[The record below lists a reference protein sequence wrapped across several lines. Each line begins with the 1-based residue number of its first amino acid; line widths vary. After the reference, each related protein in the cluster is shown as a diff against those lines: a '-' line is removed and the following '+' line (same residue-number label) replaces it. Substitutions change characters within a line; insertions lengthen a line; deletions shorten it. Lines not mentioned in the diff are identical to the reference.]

1 MNPFKDATV
10 YLRLF
15 LGVLH
20 NSLAAS
26 AWRIKMLQTQ
36 EREARIKSHIM
47 WTRGTSARSFWLGMG
62 DCSLTKVLYSGC
74 SSICWGGDGRR
85 QGVGVMQSVWG
96 CTSQGGRKAALALRS
111 LGAEQQMKIEVTLR
125 QIPTQYQMA
134 WRLRNLGPSKQMV
147 SLCRSGWTSASTHS
161 ILDTLPR
168 RNLTLPLWP
177 GLLDH
182 FFADEWSSRNRGW
195 MTYPWSLS
203 RQMVKPFLG
212 PPKSSGASLVS
223 IKAACHGKQANR
235 GRMIKH
241 EGAKNSIW
249 LTWTIPIHQ
258 KQNDTKMNMW

>member
-96 CTSQGGRKAALALRS
+96 CTSQGGRKAALAPAVPRS
-111 LGAEQQMKIEVTLR
+111 RAANEDRGYFEADSHSVSEGMEI
-125 QIPTQYQMA
+125 
-134 WRLRNLGPSKQMV
+134 RNLGPSKQMV
-147 SLCRSGWTSASTHS
+147 SLCRSGWTSASTHC

-168 RNLTLPLWP
+168 HNLTLPLWP

-182 FFADEWSSRNRGW
+182 FFADEWSSRNRGS

-203 RQMVKPFLG
+203 RQMIKPFLAPP
-212 PPKSSGASLVS
+212 PPKAVVLP
-223 IKAACHGKQANR
+223 
-235 GRMIKH
+235 
-241 EGAKNSIW
+241 W
-249 LTWTIPIHQ
+249 
-258 KQNDTKMNMW
+258 